1 MEIKTAVIGGTGV
14 YDPGILLEIR
24 DEQVST
30 PYGDVELKIGKHQGR
45 LVAFMNRHGE
55 GHSIPPNMVN
65 YRANIDALKRLGVKN
80 ILATAAVG
88 SLNLLMQP
96 GHLVFVDQFLD
107 FTKFRQ
113 QTFFDGGSAG
123 VVHTDMTE
131 PYCPELKGILSQAA
145 QNQGLTY
152 HNGGVYVCTEGPRF
166 ETAAE
171 IKMYRMLGGDL
182 VGMTGV
188 PEAPLAREAEICY
201 ATIAMVTNFAAGIS
215 SDRLSHQEVVDTMI
229 QNGENIRKLLLQA
242 IALIEDNRACACH
255 SNNS

>member
-1 MEIKTAVIGGTGV
+1 MEIRIAVIGGTGV
-14 YDPGILLEIR
+14 YEPDILHDIR
-24 DEQVST
+24 NEQVST
-30 PYGDVELKIGKHQGR
+30 PYGDVELIIGKHQGTT
-45 LVAFMNRHGE
+45 VAFMNRHGE

-65 YRANIDALKRLGVKN
+65 YRANIDALKRLGVRN

-88 SLNLLMQP
+88 SLNPEMHP

-107 FTKFRQ
+107 FTKSRQ

-131 PYCPELKGILSQAA
+131 PYCPELRKVLSRAA
-145 QNQGLTY
+145 QGQGLAY

-201 ATIAMVTNFAAGIS
+201 AAIAIVTNFAAGIS
-215 SDRLSHQEVVDTMI
+215 PVRLLHQEVVDTMI
-229 QNGENIRKLLLQA
+229 QNGENIRKLLKQA
-242 IALIEDNRACACH
+242 ISWIDIGRACACH
-255 SNNS
+255 SAD

>member
-1 MEIKTAVIGGTGV
+1 MEIKIAVIGGTGV
-14 YDPGILLEIR
+14 YDPAILNNIR
-24 DEQVST
+24 DKTVST
-30 PYGDVELKIGKHQGR
+30 PYGNVELKIGKHDGK

-65 YRANIDALKRLGVKN
+65 YRANIDALKRLGVRK

-88 SLNLLMQP
+88 SLNPLMQP
-96 GHLVFVDQFLD
+96 GHLIFVDQFLD

-131 PYCPELKGILSQAA
+131 PYCPVLREVLSRAA
-145 QNQGLTY
+145 QSQGLTFY
-152 HNGGVYVCTEGPRF
+152 NGGVYVCTEGPRF

-188 PEAPLAREAEICY
+188 PEAPLAREAKMCY
-201 ATIAMVTNFAAGIS
+201 AAIAMVTNFAAGIS
-215 SDRLSHQEVVDTMI
+215 PTRLSHQEVVDTMI
-229 QNGENIRKLLLQA
+229 QNGENMRKLLMQA
-242 IALIEDNRACACH
+242 MSLIETDRACACH
-255 SNNS
+255 SAD

>member
-1 MEIKTAVIGGTGV
+1 MDINIAIIGGTGV
-14 YDPGILLEIR
+14 YDPDILNDIR
-24 DEQVST
+24 DEKVST
-30 PYGDVELKIGKHQGR
+30 PYGDVELKIGKHGGK

-65 YRANIDALKRLGVKN
+65 YRANINALKRIGVKN

-88 SLNLLMQP
+88 SLNPLMQP

-107 FTKFRQ
+107 FTKCRQ

-123 VVHTDMTE
+123 VVHTDMTN
-131 PYCPELKGILSQAA
+131 PYCCELREVLSRAA
-145 QNQGLTY
+145 ESEDLIS
-152 HNGGVYVCTEGPRF
+152 HHSGVYVCCEGPRF

-188 PEAPLAREAEICY
+188 PEACLAREAKICY
-201 ATIAMVTNFAAGIS
+201 ASIAMVTNFAAGIS
-215 SDRLSHQEVVDTMI
+215 PTRLIHQEVVDAMI
-229 QNGENIRKLLLQA
+229 QNGENMRKLLMLA
-242 IALIEDNRACACH
+242 INGIEQDRACVCH
-255 SNNS
+255 NA

>member
-14 YDPGILLEIR
+14 YDPDILHETR
-24 DEQVST
+24 DEKIST

-45 LVAFMNRHGE
+45 LMAFMNRHGE

-96 GHLVFVDQFLD
+96 GHLIFVDQFLD

-131 PYCPELKGILSQAA
+131 PYCPEIREILSQAA
-145 QNQGLTY
+145 QNLGSTY

-215 SDRLSHQEVVDTMI
+215 PVRLSHQEVVDTMS
-229 QNGENIRKLLLQA
+229 QNGESIRKLLMRA
-242 IALIEDNRACACH
+242 IGLIDGDRACACH
-255 SNNS
+255 SVL

>member
-1 MEIKTAVIGGTGV
+1 MEIKIAVIGGTGV
-14 YDPGILLEIR
+14 YDPNILSDIR
-24 DEQVST
+24 NEKVAT
-30 PYGDVELKIGKHQGR
+30 PYGKVELKIGKHQGR

-65 YRANIDALKRLGVKN
+65 YRANIDALKKLGVKN

-88 SLNLLMQP
+88 SMNPLMAP

-107 FTKFRQ
+107 FTKSRQ

-131 PYCPELKGILSQAA
+131 PYCPGLREILSQAA
-145 QNQGLTY
+145 QSQELTY

-182 VGMTGV
+182 AGMTGV

-201 ATIAMVTNFAAGIS
+201 AAIAMVTNFAAGITPV
-215 SDRLSHQEVVDTMI
+215 RLSHQEVVDTML
-229 QNGENIRKLLLQA
+229 QNGENIRNHLMQA
-242 IALIEDNRACACH
+242 IEQIKDDRTCSCH
-255 SNNS
+255 SAS

>member
-123 VVHTDMTE
+123 VVT
-131 PYCPELKGILSQAA
+131 PI
-145 QNQGLTY
+145 
-152 HNGGVYVCTEGPRF
+152 
-166 ETAAE
+166 
-171 IKMYRMLGGDL
+171 
-182 VGMTGV
+182 
-188 PEAPLAREAEICY
+188 
-201 ATIAMVTNFAAGIS
+201 
-215 SDRLSHQEVVDTMI
+215 
-229 QNGENIRKLLLQA
+229 
-242 IALIEDNRACACH
+242 
-255 SNNS
+255 